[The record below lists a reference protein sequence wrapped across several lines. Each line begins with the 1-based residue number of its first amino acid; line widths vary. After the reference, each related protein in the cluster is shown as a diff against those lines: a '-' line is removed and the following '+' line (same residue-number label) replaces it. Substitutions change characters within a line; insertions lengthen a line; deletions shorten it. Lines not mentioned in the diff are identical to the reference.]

1 MVILSMEIPE
11 DIKEAK
17 DIVQTLLKAKKTLR
31 MYPQNNPVY
40 QKTLEDAN
48 DRFRD
53 FFAYNN
59 TLTLKIKQNSILYED
74 EQVFYS
80 PEKEDNLALFFFK
93 DGLRELTFKK
103 GLSQEELE
111 EFLRLIA
118 LDFDREA
125 IDDDVVTLMWEK
137 DFQDIQYVVD
147 EAYLVD
153 ADAESYEQAAEE
165 KIKEQ
170 VTDVNDLMRA
180 YSDGFTEEDVKSV
193 SIVPLA
199 DSDLQSLVK
208 ELEKD
213 SADKI
218 DKLVAIL
225 FELVRLAEQKRDF
238 EDIAVYCKDAIAY
251 AMMHGNLTATLD
263 LMKRSHEVIAN
274 QTLAEDEKKHMRT
287 LTLFLGS
294 EEVVGS
300 LAEMLDSGVDI
311 EEKVLDEFFG
321 YLEKNAIEPLIKYLG
336 ELKTIRAR
344 RNVIQALIVLG
355 KKDIQAVSRGLD
367 DQRWYVVRNIIYVLR
382 KIGDRRAIEHLL
394 RTIRHGDI
402 RVRKE
407 GIRTLGELGSREVIP
422 TLRECFSDPDIQI
435 RVATAKAFGHIES
448 EASKRIML
456 DQITAKEFRDKE
468 LDEKKEFFEV
478 LSHWKDQEVFDF
490 LVKVLKSRFFFNR
503 AKLFEN
509 QACAALCLGFLGNK
523 DALPVLYAVRD
534 SNNKLVSD
542 FAGIAIKKL
551 EYGT

>member
-1 MVILSMEIPE
+1 MEIPE

-17 DIVQTLLKAKKTLR
+17 DVVQTLLKAKKTLR

-48 DRFRD
+48 ERFRD
-53 FFAYNN
+53 FFAYKN

-93 DGLRELTFKK
+93 DGLRELTFNK

-118 LDFDREA
+118 LDFDRDA
-125 IDDDVVTLMWEK
+125 VDDDVVTLMWEK
-137 DFQDIQYVVD
+137 DFQNIQYVVD

-153 ADAESYEQAAEE
+153 ADAENYEQVAEE

-180 YSDGFTEEDVKSV
+180 YSDGFTEEDVKSL
-193 SIVPLA
+193 SIVPLT
-199 DSDLQSLVK
+199 DSDLQALVK

-225 FELVRLAEQKRDF
+225 FELVRLTDQKRDF

-251 AMMHGNLTATLD
+251 AMKHGNLTTALN
-263 LMKRSHEVIAN
+263 LMKRSHEVIDN
-274 QTLAEDEKKHMRT
+274 QMLSEDEKKHMRT

-294 EEVVGS
+294 EEVVSS

-321 YLEKNAIEPLIKYLG
+321 YLEKNAIEPLIKHLG

-355 KKDIQAVSRGLD
+355 KKDIQAVARGLD

-407 GIRTLGELGSREVIP
+407 GIRTLGELGAREVIP

-478 LSHWKDQEVFDF
+478 LSHWKDQDVFDF

-523 DALPVLYAVRD
+523 DALPVLYEVRD